1 MMAGPNG
8 DTPGATTAESTAA
21 AARLF
26 AGSGEMRALGRARD
40 WARTPLGPV
49 AAWSP
54 TLRVAVRLCLDAGFP
69 TCLYAGDELVLIYN
83 DGFIASLG
91 RKHPDALG
99 RPAREVW
106 AEIWAQSAPDFEQVR
121 ATGAPVFH
129 YDQRFVFDR
138 GADVPQEAFFTFA
151 FSPVHDDA
159 GELVGVLSTISE
171 TTARVRAEAALAAE
185 RETLRALILAMP
197 APLALLDGPEHR
209 YVLVNEA
216 FRRAITSGRDVTGLT
231 PQEAFPEL
239 AGTGMYERNDR
250 VYATGEPWIGPE
262 TPVRYDR
269 DGTGLQDTW
278 FDLRFEPVRDA
289 DGRVTAI
296 LHFAVEVTEQV
307 QARRSVEALLAA
319 ERAARGRME
328 RLLAASFALTA
339 AATPAAVAAV
349 IAREG
354 AALVEADAG
363 AVYLRTSADGESG
376 GDEASGGADG
386 LRLLSETGFEASAR
400 EEFAWV
406 PLEAAVPVAEAARTG
421 ELVLLEGHAALAAR
435 YPALAASI
443 ARAGRAALLAAPLRV
458 GERVIGALAFAYDAP
473 RAFTAEERGFA
484 AVLAQQCAQA
494 LDRAGLL
501 AAERAARAAAET
513 ERAAAEEARRAAEAA
528 NRAKGEFL
536 AVMSHELR
544 TPLNAI
550 GGYSELIELGIHGPV
565 TDAQRTALGRIQASQ
580 RHLLGLIAAV
590 LDYSRVEAGAVTY
603 RLSDVPVVEA
613 VAEAEALVAPQLRSK
628 GLGYAWSGAP
638 AALSV
643 RADREKLQQVL
654 LNLLGNAVKFTDAR
668 DGAPGRVEVTC
679 AVEDGADGTL
689 GCVLLRVC
697 DTGVGIAPEKLAS
710 VFEPFVQADQ
720 RLTRPQEGVGLGL
733 AISRD
738 LARGMGGDLTAES
751 TPGAGS
757 TFTLTLPRGSRRA
770 RSARRWTP

>member
-1 MMAGPNG
+1 MAHTDGGAPGPL
-8 DTPGATTAESTAA
+8 TAGGVEEE

-26 AGSGEMRALGRARD
+26 AGPGAMRALCRMHD
-40 WARTPLGPV
+40 WAGTPLGPV

-54 TLRVAVRLCLDAGFP
+54 TLRLAVRLCLDAGFP
-69 TCLYAGDELVLIYN
+69 TCLYAGDDLVLVYN

-99 RPAREVW
+99 RPARAVW
-106 AEIWAQSAPDFEQVR
+106 AELWAQSAPDFAQVR

-151 FSPVHDDA
+151 FSPVHDEDGA
-159 GELVGVLSTISE
+159 LVGVLSTISE

-185 RETLRALILAMP
+185 RETLRALILSMP
-197 APLALLDGPEHR
+197 APLALLDGPDHR
-209 YVLVNEA
+209 YVLVNDA
-216 FRRAITSGRDVTGLT
+216 FRRIITAGRDVTGLT

-239 AGTGMYERNDR
+239 AGTGMFEHNAR

-289 DGRVTAI
+289 EGRVTAI

-307 QARRSVEALLAA
+307 HARRSVEELLAA
-319 ERAARGRME
+319 ERAARRRIE

-339 AATPAAVAAV
+339 AATPATVAAV
-349 IAREG
+349 IARDG

-363 AVYLRTSADGESG
+363 AVYLRMSAHGETG
-376 GDEASGGADG
+376 GGEASPGADG
-386 LRLLSETGFEASAR
+386 LRLLSETGFEAPATD
-400 EEFAWV
+400 EFGWV

-421 ELVLLEGHAALAAR
+421 ELVLLEHRAALAAR

-458 GERVIGALAFAYDAP
+458 GDRVIGALAFAYDAP
-473 RAFTAEERGFA
+473 RAFKAEERGFA

-494 LDRAGLL
+494 LERAGLL
-501 AAERAARAAAET
+501 AAERAARATAET
-513 ERAAAEEARRAAEAA
+513 ERAAAEAARRAAEAA

-550 GGYSELIELGIHGPV
+550 GGYAELIELGIHGSV
-565 TDAQRTALGRIQASQ
+565 TEAQRTALGRIQASQ

-590 LDYSRVEAGAVTY
+590 LDYSRIEAGAVTY

-628 GLGYAWSGAP
+628 GLGYAWSGVP
-638 AALSV
+638 AGLSV

-668 DGAPGRVEVTC
+668 DGAPGRIEVTC
-679 AVEDGADGTL
+679 ADEGGADDML
-689 GCVLLRVC
+689 GRVLLRVH
-697 DTGVGIAPEKLAS
+697 DTGVGIAAEKLAS

-751 TPGAGS
+751 TLGVGS
-757 TFTLTLPRGSRRA
+757 TFTLTLPRA
-770 RSARRWTP
+770 